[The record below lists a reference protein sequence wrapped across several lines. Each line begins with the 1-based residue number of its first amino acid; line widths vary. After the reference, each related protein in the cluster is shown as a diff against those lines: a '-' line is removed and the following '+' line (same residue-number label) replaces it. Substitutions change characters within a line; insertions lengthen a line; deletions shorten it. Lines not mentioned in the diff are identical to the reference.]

1 MELIKINDNG
11 NLDFGNH
18 ELKEKAKQKDFEFE
32 QNRYY
37 VKTSQESTKLEKNDK
52 MLFMAVPGA
61 TVTDFIQGEDE
72 ISFFLKAN
80 LDAQI
85 IMDLVPDT
93 LYELFINK
101 RSVASMKTSASGKL
115 DFAVADSESEPFV
128 QLKKR

>member
-115 DFAVADSESEPFV
+115 DFAVTDSESEPFV